1 MLCSA
6 IAVAFAQFLWKAS
19 GGTNLVLL
27 AVGIFLYG
35 ASSLLMIIAYRFGS
49 LSVLHPILST
59 SYGLGLAIS
68 YFILKEPI
76 SWLNI
81 LGVMMIIFGVALI
94 GGGDAD

>member
-1 MLCSA
+1 MFCSA
-6 IAVAFAQFLWKAS
+6 IVVAFAQFLWKTS
-19 GGTNLVLL
+19 GGTNLILL

-49 LSVLHPILST
+49 LSVLHPILSI
-59 SYGLGLAIS
+59 SYGFGLALS
-68 YFILKEPI
+68 HFILKESI

-81 LGVMMIIFGVALI
+81 LGVLMIIFGVALI